1 MKKNKFKKL
10 PKYNIGRISS
20 YGPVGGKP
28 WENAMQ
34 STPLNSLPQPT
45 AQSVANAS
53 TSLNIGNAVGSV
65 ANFASSIANS
75 FSEPTLTG
83 TNKTYTTSG
92 PISYQKTDYVNNED
106 EYNALKKQNTT
117 NSLST
122 VSSGATAGAAI
133 GSIIPGVGTAIGGVV
148 GAVGGAI
155 ASIFGANKRKRE
167 LMKKIK
173 AENQNITRKNQFN
186 LAEAHSDMIEQD
198 YYSNNEDTQDD
209 ILYANKG
216 KTPFE
221 GKDKANA
228 FVGKGETIID
238 GNTGDMT
245 EVKGGSAVGVDDV
258 PAVIKPED
266 AVAGN
271 KTNPRTGNTFA
282 EDMKP
287 LTRMESK
294 LKRNTER
301 NIKSIAANTEKLVK
315 AYTQP
320 LVNRLIAEQASV
332 LENSNK
338 PKYDEGKSPK
348 KTIESLYSYAQP
360 ILSTIGT
367 LMPSIWNAVQGM
379 QKPEK
384 VTADELY
391 SKNAYA
397 NKALSTMAKRRY
409 NIRPELNALNSLER
423 RQRYNAR
430 QLGNEGGLNRALDLA
445 GTLGLANQIS
455 NVYAK
460 KQSADNAYT
469 AEYANM
475 AAQLG
480 AQEAANRSTA
490 MKLAYETNARNKATQ
505 KAYQQ
510 AAITGF
516 ANYAQQQQLD
526 ANRKRMDDTKLR
538 ILEKYYGLGTTQ
550 DNIKYLL
557 DPLK

>member
-28 WENAMQ
+28 WESAMQ

-45 AQSVANAS
+45 ASSTANAS
-53 TSLNIGNAVGSV
+53 TQLNIGNAVGSV

-117 NSLST
+117 NSLAT
-122 VSSGATAGAAI
+122 VGSGAAAGAAL

-155 ASIFGANKRKRE
+155 ASLFGSSKRKRE
-167 LMKKIK
+167 LKKKIK
-173 AENQNITRKNQFN
+173 AENQNITRRNQFN
-186 LAEAHSDMIEQD
+186 LADAHSDMLEQD
-198 YYSNNEDTQDD
+198 YYSEYEDTQDD
-209 ILYANKG
+209 VLYNKG

-221 GKDKANA
+221 GEDKANA
-228 FVGKGETIID
+228 LVGKGETIID

-271 KTNPRTGNTFA
+271 KINPRTGNTFA

-287 LTRMESK
+287 LTRMENK

-301 NIKSIAANTEKLVK
+301 NIKSIAANTEKLVRY
-315 AYTQP
+315 YTQP
-320 LVNRLIAEQASV
+320 LADRLIAEQASV
-332 LENSNK
+332 LNK
-338 PKYDEGKSPK
+338 SKKNKYKDGKSFED
-348 KTIESLYSYAQP
+348 TVTSLYSYTQP
-360 ILSTIGT
+360 VLNTISS
-367 LMPSIWNAVQGM
+367 LMPSIWNAAQGM
-379 QKPEK
+379 QKPER

-409 NIRPELNALNSLER
+409 NVNPELTALNSLER

-430 QLGNEGGLNRALDLA
+430 QLGSEGGLNRALDLA

-460 KQSADNAYT
+460 KQSADNDYT
-469 AEYANM
+469 AQYANM

-490 MKLAYETNARNKATQ
+490 MKLAYETNARNRATQ

-510 AAITGF
+510 AALTGF
-516 ANYAQQQQLD
+516 ANYAQQQQLN
-526 ANRKRMDDTKLR
+526 ANRRRMDDARLR
-538 ILEKYYGLGTTQ
+538 VLEKYYGLGTTQ

>member
-28 WENAMQ
+28 WESAMQ
-34 STPLNSLPQPT
+34 STPLDSLPQPT
-45 AQSVANAS
+45 LSSGAQ
-53 TSLNIGNAVGSV
+53 LNIGNAVGSV
-65 ANFASSIANS
+65 ANFASNVANT

-92 PISYQKTDYVNNED
+92 PISYQKTDYVHNED

-117 NSLST
+117 NALAT
-122 VSSGATAGAAI
+122 VGSGATAGAAI

-155 ASIFGANKRKRE
+155 ASIFGAGKRKRE
-167 LMKKIK
+167 LKRKIRN
-173 AENQNITRKNQFN
+173 ENKNITRKNQFN
-186 LAEAHSDMIEQD
+186 LADAHSDILEQD
-198 YYSNNEDTQDD
+198 YYSEYEDTQDD
-209 ILYANKG
+209 VLYANEG

-221 GKDKANA
+221 GEDKANA
-228 FVGKGETIID
+228 LVGKGETIID

-245 EVKGGSAVGVDDV
+245 EVKSGSAVGVDDV

-287 LTRMESK
+287 LTRMENK

-338 PKYDEGKSPK
+338 PKYDKGKSPK
-348 KTIESLYSYAQP
+348 ETIESLYGYAQP
-360 ILSTIGT
+360 VLSTISA
-367 LMPSIWNAVQGM
+367 LMPSIWNTAQGM

-409 NIRPELNALNSLER
+409 NVKPELNALNSLER
-423 RQRYNAR
+423 RQRYNSR
-430 QLGNEGGLNRALDLA
+430 QLGSEGGLNRALDLA

-490 MKLAYETNARNKATQ
+490 MKLAYETNARNRATQ
-505 KAYQQ
+505 KAYQL
-510 AAITGF
+510 AALTGF
-516 ANYAQQQQLD
+516 ANYAQQQQLN
-526 ANRKRMDDTKLR
+526 ANRKRMDDAKLR
-538 ILEKYYGLGTTQ
+538 VLEKYYGLGTTQ